1 MLRFFRQ
8 IRQSL
13 LTDNKF
19 NKYLLYAVGEILLVV
34 IGILIA
40 LQINNWN
47 EERKARERE
56 QQLLISL
63 SEDFKSNLVSLENS
77 IQVIPGLIEEYS
89 LVLEHAGNL
98 NEPLTDSMK
107 ADILATGF
115 IRTVLIDGTLSSM
128 LGSSNL
134 ELIRNE
140 SLKRMLTSY
149 PARLKDYKESEKDLI
164 DYVLRVQRPL
174 FRSFVNLSE
183 FLLEDP
189 RFETFKKNGPK
200 SDYEGLL
207 RNREYLNSVIGIR
220 TINMSLL
227 NQCKELYEHTREI
240 SLILDRE
247 IKK

>member
-8 IRQSL
+8 IRQRL
-13 LTDNKF
+13 LTDSKF

-107 ADILATGF
+107 ADILAT
-115 IRTVLIDGTLSSM
+115 I
-128 LGSSNL
+128 
-134 ELIRNE
+134 
-140 SLKRMLTSY
+140 
-149 PARLKDYKESEKDLI
+149 
-164 DYVLRVQRPL
+164 
-174 FRSFVNLSE
+174 
-183 FLLEDP
+183 
-189 RFETFKKNGPK
+189 
-200 SDYEGLL
+200 
-207 RNREYLNSVIGIR
+207 
-220 TINMSLL
+220 
-227 NQCKELYEHTREI
+227 TRA
-240 SLILDRE
+240 S
-247 IKK
+247 